1 MRKKKIVIAGM
12 LLVTCMAAVGCQ
24 QKSDKQ
30 ESLAGTPAF
39 ETTSEAET
47 ETGIQEIETQTAEK
61 ETETEEETE
70 KETETETQTAENE
83 TERTEQLRHPYSGA
97 APTTII

>member
-1 MRKKKIVIAGM
+1 M

-70 KETETETQTAENE
+70 TETQTAENE
-83 TERTEQLRHPYSGA
+83 TERTDQLRHPYSGA

>member
-1 MRKKKIVIAGM
+1 M
-12 LLVTCMAAVGCQ
+12 LFVTCMAAVGCQ

-47 ETGIQEIETQTAEK
+47 ETGIQETETQTAEK

-70 KETETETQTAENE
+70 TETQTAENE
-83 TERTEQLRHPYSGA
+83 TERTDQLRHPYSGA